1 MPRIV
6 LASASASRRRLLES
20 AGVKPKIMVS
30 HVDEESDFFNA
41 MKPADMVIALAI
53 TKAHTIREQI
63 DFPAIIIGC
72 DSTFEFDSQSLGKPA
87 TPEIA
92 IERASRVRGN
102 SGLLH
107 TGHCIIDTTKD
118 KEISSIVT
126 TKVTFDNMT
135 DAEIDASFAKAAASG
150 DEEPEM
156 GDFEKAI
163 EILRKKGQKVAAN
176 RADRDSS
183 EGAAIAKVS
192 TDKTAGVVISLNC
205 ETDFVAKNDS
215 FVALA
220 NALADLA
227 INFKSKEAFLV

>member
-20 AGVKPKIMVS
+20 AGLKPTIMVS
-30 HVDEESDFFNA
+30 HVNEETDFFNA

-53 TKAHTIREQI
+53 TKAHTIREHI

-135 DAEIDASFAKAAASG
+135 DAEIADYVATGEPLHVAGGFTLDGFSSPFIPSIEGDYTNVVGISMPFVRKAFEQLGYSW
-150 DEEPEM
+150 PEV
-156 GDFEKAI
+156 
-163 EILRKKGQKVAAN
+163 KVMQ
-176 RADRDSS
+176 
-183 EGAAIAKVS
+183 
-192 TDKTAGVVISLNC
+192 
-205 ETDFVAKNDS
+205 
-215 FVALA
+215 
-220 NALADLA
+220 
-227 INFKSKEAFLV
+227 